1 MLQDV
6 FQVDIVWDIYKEN
19 SLKTQTRQDRG
30 SGNNLRVDNVT
41 KIPTNWKNFIRCDA
55 NKDKFFKLLASA
67 VQEFEPPAQ
76 KQVISTHGENSE

>member
-30 SGNNLRVDNVT
+30 SGNNLRVDNAT
-41 KIPTNWKNFIRCDA
+41 KIPTNLKKIYS
-55 NKDKFFKLLASA
+55 L
-67 VQEFEPPAQ
+67 
-76 KQVISTHGENSE
+76 